1 MSMMIWIIRRA
12 KAMKSKISRI
22 IHSRTMKILKELFSY
37 TVLILWISTVAGIG
51 VAVGYMA
58 ALEKILLK

>member
-1 MSMMIWIIRRA
+1 
-12 KAMKSKISRI
+12 MKSKISRI
-22 IHSRTMKILKELFSY
+22 IHSQTMKILKELFSY

-58 ALEKILLK
+58 TLEKILLK

>member
-1 MSMMIWIIRRA
+1 MKNKIN
-12 KAMKSKISRI
+12 KA
-22 IHSRTMKILKELFSY
+22 IHSQTMKILKDLFSY

-58 ALEKILLK
+58 TLEKILLK